1 MAETVVIPLEAKV
14 DKAIEEISALNEKLE
29 DVAKSNKAAA
39 KSTKSLAKGFKG
51 LGLAMKAAGIGLVIE
66 AFNFLKNIIGQNQ
79 SVIDALSTTTT
90 ALGIVFREIGDVVV
104 GFGEKIFN
112 AFQQPQKTLA
122 KLGEKFEEFR
132 TYITDKFSGVG
143 TLLTGVFTFD
153 SDMIKEGLSEIKGDL
168 QDFSQDVTDV
178 YNNVTTTVATATKN
192 LVDTTKKAIETGSD
206 LTQLKNEVALLEAGQ
221 QKLMLS
227 YQTQAELQRQIRDDE
242 SASFEDRIKA
252 NEQLGLI
259 LDEQLEEELSLAQK
273 KVDLARMESELNADN
288 VELKQNLILAETELV
303 DINERITGQRSEQ
316 LTNTNALLREEL
328 DATNELATV
337 GKTQR
342 ELELTELDQWY
353 QDKLRLAKKSGS
365 DTEAIDKEFAKRK
378 KKITQEQVLAEME
391 AYGKL
396 AGALGKLA
404 GDNKALAVGEA
415 LINTQ
420 VGVTRALSAAPPP
433 INFIQAAAVLASG
446 ISSVKSILSTKV
458 GDSGSSGGGGSAA
471 VAATPT
477 PSAPTAIPSLGGSVA
492 SSIPRQ
498 TNLDD
503 VVGSIDRQSTE
514 PIKAYVV
521 SQEVTDSQEAQAY
534 LNKQSTL

>member
-132 TYITDKFSGVG
+132 TYIADKFSGVG
-143 TLLTGVFTFD
+143 TLLAGVFTFD
-153 SDMIKEGLSEIKGDL
+153 GDMIKEGLSEIKGDL

-178 YNNVTTTVATATKN
+178 YNNVTTTVATATEN
-192 LVDTTKKAIETGSD
+192 LINTTKKAIETGSD

-378 KKITQEQVLAEME
+378 KKITQEQVLTEME

-458 GDSGSSGGGGSAA
+458 GGSSSSGGGGSAA
-471 VAATPT
+471 VTAAPT
-477 PSAPTAIPSLGGSVA
+477 PSAPTAVPSLGGSVA

-514 PIKAYVV
+514 PIKAYVI
-521 SQEVTDSQEAQAY
+521 SQEVTDNQEAQAY

>member
-1 MAETVVIPLEAKV
+1 MAETVIIPLEAKV
-14 DKAIEEISALNEKLE
+14 DKAIEELNAVNEKLE
-29 DVAKSNKAAA
+29 GIAKSNKAAA
-39 KSTKSLAKGFKG
+39 KSTKLLAKGFKG
-51 LGLAMKAAGIGLVIE
+51 LGLALKAAGIGLVIE

-79 SVIDALSTTTT
+79 AVIDTLSTATT
-90 ALGIVFREIGDVVV
+90 ALGIIFREVGDLVV
-104 GFGEKIFN
+104 GFGESIFN

-153 SDMIKEGLSEIKGDL
+153 TDMIKEGLNEIKGDF
-168 QDFSQDVTDV
+168 QDFSEDVTDV
-178 YNNVTTTVATATKN
+178 YNNVTTKVAEATENFIK
-192 LVDTTKKAIETGSD
+192 TTKDAIETGSD

-221 QKLMLS
+221 QKLMLT

-242 SASFEDRIKA
+242 SASFADRIEA
-252 NEQLGLI
+252 NKQLGLI
-259 LDEQLEEELSLAQK
+259 LDRQLEEELSLAQK
-273 KVDLARMESELNADN
+273 KVDLAQIESDLNSEN
-288 VELKQNLILAETELV
+288 VELKQALILAETELV

-316 LTNTNALLREEL
+316 LTNNNALLREEL

-342 ELELTELDQWY
+342 ELELVELDQWY

-446 ISSVKSILSTKV
+446 ISSVKSIMSTKV
-458 GDSGSSGGGGSAA
+458 GGGSSGG
-471 VAATPT
+471 
-477 PSAPTAIPSLGGSVA
+477 SAPTTSVPSIATGVA
-492 SSIPRQ
+492 SNIPKE

-503 VVGSIDRQSTE
+503 VVGSIDNSNTQ
-514 PIKAYVV
+514 PIKAYVI
-521 SQEVTDSQEAQAY
+521 SQEVTDSQEAQSY

>member
-79 SVIDALSTTTT
+79 AVIDTLSTATTS
-90 ALGIVFREIGDVVV
+90 LGIIFREVGDLVV
-104 GFGEKIFN
+104 GFGESIFN

-168 QDFSQDVTDV
+168 QDFSEDVTDV

-192 LVDTTKKAIETGSD
+192 FVDTTKKAIETGSD

-242 SASFEDRIKA
+242 SASFADRIEA
-252 NEQLGLI
+252 NKQLGLI
-259 LDEQLEEELSLAQK
+259 LDRQLEEELSLAQK
-273 KVDLARMESELNADN
+273 KVDLAQIESDLNSEN
-288 VELKQNLILAETELV
+288 VELKQALILAETELV

-316 LTNTNALLREEL
+316 LTNNNALLREEL

-342 ELELTELDQWY
+342 ELELIELDQWY
-353 QDKLRLAKKSGS
+353 QDKLRLAKKNSS
-365 DTEAIDKEFAKRK
+365 DTEAIDREYAKKK
-378 KKITQEQVLAEME
+378 KKITQEQVLTEME
-391 AYGKL
+391 AFGKL

-420 VGVTRALSAAPPP
+420 VGVTRALSAGPPP
-433 INFIQAAAVLASG
+433 LNFIQAAAVLASG
-446 ISSVKSILSTKV
+446 LSSVKSILATKS
-458 GDSGSSGGGGSAA
+458 GDDSGAS
-471 VAATPT
+471 V
-477 PSAPTAIPSLGGSVA
+477 PTASVPSLATGVAGG
-492 SSIPRQ
+492 IPRE

-503 VVGSIDRQSTE
+503 VVGSIDKQSTE
-514 PIKAYVV
+514 PIKAYVIG
-521 SQEVTDSQEAQAY
+521 QDVTDSQDAQKY
-534 LNKQSTL
+534 IDTQTTL